1 MSLTRSTSIVSLSA
15 DCIAIPAT
23 WAGGQITSSPA
34 SLPDHLVGAKKGFV
48 SCGGEENRGAAHSC
62 DAERSMVADV
72 KDLSAGVDNLASH
85 KQMVRI

>member
-34 SLPDHLVGAKKGFV
+34 SLPDHLVRAKKGFV

-62 DAERSMVADV
+62 DAERSMDV
-72 KDLSAGVDNLASH
+72 KDLSAGAVNLASH